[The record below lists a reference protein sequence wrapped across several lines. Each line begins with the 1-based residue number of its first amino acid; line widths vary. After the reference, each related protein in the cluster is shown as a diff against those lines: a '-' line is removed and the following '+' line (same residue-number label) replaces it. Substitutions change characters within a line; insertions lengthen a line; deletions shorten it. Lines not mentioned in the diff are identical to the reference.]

1 MKIISLLI
9 IVFAILGTILTA
21 SGVGAFIDVPSFL
34 TVIIPVIA
42 SISAKHGL
50 EGFKELFREGENQ
63 SKILHT
69 MGVTGIFM
77 GFIGSIIGLIIM
89 LGNLS
94 DQAAIGPAL
103 AIVLLTTFYGA
114 LIFLFSFL
122 FGNFRVRLTYLLVIL
137 LDIILILTCIFVL
150 LLSFSKT

>member
-9 IVFAILGTILTA
+9 IVSAILGTILLA
-21 SGVGAFIDVPSFL
+21 SGIGAFIDVPSLL

-63 SKILHT
+63 SKVLHT
-69 MGVTGIFM
+69 MGVTAILSGAIGTM
-77 GFIGSIIGLIIM
+77 IGFIIM

-94 DQAAIGPAL
+94 DQSAIGPAL
-103 AIVLLTTFYGA
+103 AIVLLTIFYGL
-114 LIFLFSFL
+114 LIFLF
-122 FGNFRVRLTYLLVIL
+122 T
-137 LDIILILTCIFVL
+137 T
-150 LLSFSKT
+150 LLSTKDFGEK

>member
-9 IVFAILGTILTA
+9 IVFAIVAAIF
-21 SGVGAFIDVPSFL
+21 VGGDIRAFIDVPSL
-34 TVIIPVIA
+34 LVVIGPVIA

-69 MGVTGIFM
+69 MGVTGIIAGAIGTM
-77 GFIGSIIGLIIM
+77 IGFIIM

-94 DQAAIGPAL
+94 DQSALGPAL
-103 AIVLLTTFYGA
+103 AIALLTLLYGL
-114 LIFLFSFL
+114 LIFLF
-122 FGNFRVRLTYLLVIL
+122 T
-137 LDIILILTCIFVL
+137 T
-150 LLSFSKT
+150 LLSTKNFGEK

>member
-9 IVFAILGTILTA
+9 IVSAILGTILVS
-21 SGVGAFIDVPSFL
+21 SGIGAFIDVPSLL

-69 MGVTGIFM
+69 MGVTAILAGA
-77 GFIGSIIGLIIM
+77 IGTMIGLVII

-94 DQAAIGPAL
+94 DKSALGPAL
-103 AIVLLTTFYGA
+103 AISLLTLLYGL
-114 LIFLFSFL
+114 LIFLF
-122 FGNFRVRLTYLLVIL
+122 T
-137 LDIILILTCIFVL
+137 T
-150 LLSFSKT
+150 LLSTKNFGEK

>member
-9 IVFAILGTILTA
+9 IVFAIVAAIFAGGDIR
-21 SGVGAFIDVPSFL
+21 AFIDVPCILFV
-34 TVIIPVIA
+34 TGPVIA

-69 MGVTGIFM
+69 MGVTAILAGA
-77 GFIGSIIGLIIM
+77 IGTMIGLVII

-94 DQAAIGPAL
+94 DKSALGPAF
-103 AIVLLTTFYGA
+103 AIALLTLLYGL
-114 LIFLFSFL
+114 LIFLF
-122 FGNFRVRLTYLLVIL
+122 T
-137 LDIILILTCIFVL
+137 T
-150 LLSFSKT
+150 LLSTKNFGEK

>member
-9 IVFAILGTILTA
+9 IVFAIVAAIF
-21 SGVGAFIDVPSFL
+21 VGGDIRAFIDIPSL
-34 TVIIPVIA
+34 LVVIGPVIA

-69 MGVTGIFM
+69 MGVTAILAGA
-77 GFIGSIIGLIIM
+77 IGTMIGLVII

-94 DQAAIGPAL
+94 DKSALGPAL
-103 AIVLLTTFYGA
+103 AISLLTLLYGL
-114 LIFLFSFL
+114 LIFLF
-122 FGNFRVRLTYLLVIL
+122 T
-137 LDIILILTCIFVL
+137 T
-150 LLSFSKT
+150 LLSTKNFGEK

>member
-9 IVFAILGTILTA
+9 IVFAIVAAIFAGGGDIL
-21 SGVGAFIDVPSFL
+21 AFIDVPSL
-34 TVIIPVIA
+34 LVVIGPVIA

-69 MGVTGIFM
+69 MGVTAILAGA
-77 GFIGSIIGLIIM
+77 IGTMIGLVIM

-94 DQAAIGPAL
+94 DKSALGPAF
-103 AIVLLTTFYGA
+103 AIALLTLLYGL
-114 LIFLFSFL
+114 LIFLF
-122 FGNFRVRLTYLLVIL
+122 T
-137 LDIILILTCIFVL
+137 T
-150 LLSFSKT
+150 LLSTKNFGEK

>member
-1 MKIISLLI
+1 MLSFSLLI
-9 IVFAILGTILTA
+9 IVFAIVAAIF
-21 SGVGAFIDVPSFL
+21 VGGDIRAFIDVPSIL
-34 TVIIPVIA
+34 VVIGPVIA

-69 MGVTGIFM
+69 MGVTAFLAGA
-77 GFIGSIIGLIIM
+77 IGTMIGLVIM
-89 LGNLS
+89 LGNLQ
-94 DQAAIGPAL
+94 DQAAIGPAM
-103 AIVLLTTFYGA
+103 AISLLTTFYGA

-122 FGNFRVRLTYLLVIL
+122 IGNFRVRLSYLLVIL
-137 LDIILILTCIFVL
+137 LDTILQLTCFFVL

>member
-9 IVFAILGTILTA
+9 IVFAIVAGIFEGGDIL
-21 SGVGAFIDVPSFL
+21 AFIDVPSL
-34 TVIIPVIA
+34 LVVIGPVIA

-69 MGVTGIFM
+69 MGVTAILAGA
-77 GFIGSIIGLIIM
+77 IGTMIGLVII

-94 DQAAIGPAL
+94 DKSALGPAL
-103 AIVLLTTFYGA
+103 AIALLTLLYGL
-114 LIFLFSFL
+114 LIFLF
-122 FGNFRVRLTYLLVIL
+122 T
-137 LDIILILTCIFVL
+137 T
-150 LLSFSKT
+150 LLSTKNFGEK

>member
-9 IVFAILGTILTA
+9 IVFAIVAAIFAGGDIL
-21 SGVGAFIDVPSFL
+21 AFIDVPSFL
-34 TVIIPVIA
+34 VVIGPVIA

-69 MGVTGIFM
+69 MGVTAILAGA
-77 GFIGSIIGLIIM
+77 IGTMIGWVII

-94 DQAAIGPAL
+94 DKSALGPAF
-103 AIVLLTTFYGA
+103 AIALLTLLYGL
-114 LIFLFSFL
+114 LIFLF
-122 FGNFRVRLTYLLVIL
+122 T
-137 LDIILILTCIFVL
+137 T
-150 LLSFSKT
+150 LLSTKNFGEK

>member
-9 IVFAILGTILTA
+9 IVFAIVAAIFAGGDIR
-21 SGVGAFIDVPSFL
+21 AFIDVPSL
-34 TVIIPVIA
+34 LVVIGPVIA

-69 MGVTGIFM
+69 MGVTAILAGA
-77 GFIGSIIGLIIM
+77 IGTMIGLIIM

-94 DQAAIGPAL
+94 DKSALGPAF
-103 AIVLLTTFYGA
+103 AIALLTLLYGL
-114 LIFLFSFL
+114 LIFLF
-122 FGNFRVRLTYLLVIL
+122 T
-137 LDIILILTCIFVL
+137 T
-150 LLSFSKT
+150 LLSTKNFGEK

>member
-9 IVFAILGTILTA
+9 IVFGIVAAIFAGGDIL
-21 SGVGAFIDVPSFL
+21 AFIDVPSL
-34 TVIIPVIA
+34 LVVIGPVIA

-69 MGVTGIFM
+69 MGVTGIIA
-77 GFIGSIIGLIIM
+77 GAIGTMIGLIIM

-94 DQAAIGPAL
+94 DKSALGPAF
-103 AIVLLTTFYGA
+103 AIALLTLLYGL
-114 LIFLFSFL
+114 LIFLF
-122 FGNFRVRLTYLLVIL
+122 T
-137 LDIILILTCIFVL
+137 T
-150 LLSFSKT
+150 LLSTKNFGEK

>member
-9 IVFAILGTILTA
+9 IVSAILGTILVA
-21 SGVGAFIDVPSFL
+21 SSIGAFIDVPSLL

-63 SKILHT
+63 SKVLHT
-69 MGVTGIFM
+69 MGVTAILSGAIGTM
-77 GFIGSIIGLIIM
+77 IGFIIM

-94 DQAAIGPAL
+94 DQSAIGPAL
-103 AIVLLTTFYGA
+103 AIVLLTIFYGL
-114 LIFLFSFL
+114 LIFLF
-122 FGNFRVRLTYLLVIL
+122 T
-137 LDIILILTCIFVL
+137 T
-150 LLSFSKT
+150 LLSTKDFGEK

>member
-9 IVFAILGTILTA
+9 IVSAILGTILTA
-21 SGVGAFIDVPSFL
+21 SGVGAFIDVASFL

-69 MGVTGIFM
+69 MGVTAILSGA
-77 GFIGSIIGLIIM
+77 IGTMIGLVIM

-94 DQAAIGPAL
+94 DQSAIGPAL
-103 AIVLLTTFYGA
+103 AISLLTLLYGL
-114 LIFLFSFL
+114 LIFLF
-122 FGNFRVRLTYLLVIL
+122 T
-137 LDIILILTCIFVL
+137 T
-150 LLSFSKT
+150 LLSTKNFGEK

>member
-9 IVFAILGTILTA
+9 IVFAIVAAIFAGGDIL
-21 SGVGAFIDVPSFL
+21 AFIDVPSIL
-34 TVIIPVIA
+34 VVIGPVIA

-69 MGVTGIFM
+69 MGVTGIIA
-77 GFIGSIIGLIIM
+77 GAIGTMIGWVII

-94 DQAAIGPAL
+94 DKSALGPAL
-103 AIVLLTTFYGA
+103 AISLLTLLYGL
-114 LIFLFSFL
+114 LIFLF
-122 FGNFRVRLTYLLVIL
+122 T
-137 LDIILILTCIFVL
+137 T
-150 LLSFSKT
+150 LLSTKNFGEK

>member
-9 IVFAILGTILTA
+9 IVSAILGTILLA
-21 SGVGAFIDVPSFL
+21 SRIGAFIDVPSFL

-69 MGVTGIFM
+69 MGVTAILSGA
-77 GFIGSIIGLIIM
+77 IGTMIGLVIM
-89 LGNLS
+89 LGHLS
-94 DQAAIGPAL
+94 DQSAIGPAI
-103 AIVLLTTFYGA
+103 AIVLLSLLYG
-114 LIFLFSFL
+114 LLTFLF
-122 FGNFRVRLTYLLVIL
+122 T
-137 LDIILILTCIFVL
+137 T
-150 LLSFSKT
+150 LLSTKDFGEK